1 MKTRVY
7 HDRIVEGSRILFT
20 KAHKYGYGG
29 IFFNKP
35 GNQFRKKN
43 AKKRLHTRK
52 YFHPRFFCTSV
63 NCTSSFK
70 RNLKTGFEIKIRGK
84 FLFKIHSAK
93 TKKLCLFCVFCKLFF
108 KHSILLFSSFLR
120 KIRNPQVGAS
130 HFPKRWAGNL

>member
-1 MKTRVY
+1 M
-7 HDRIVEGSRILFT
+7 
-20 KAHKYGYGG
+20 
-29 IFFNKP
+29 
-35 GNQFRKKN
+35 Q
-43 AKKRLHTRK
+43 KKRLHTRK

-93 TKKLCLFCVFCKLFF
+93 TKKYVFSAFFVNFFF
-108 KHSILLFSSFLR
+108 KHSILFFFSFLR

-130 HFPKRWAGNL
+130 HFPKRWAGNLWFSGNDSWSPKPEIWRRKIIIILTLLIWNWPDLYLG